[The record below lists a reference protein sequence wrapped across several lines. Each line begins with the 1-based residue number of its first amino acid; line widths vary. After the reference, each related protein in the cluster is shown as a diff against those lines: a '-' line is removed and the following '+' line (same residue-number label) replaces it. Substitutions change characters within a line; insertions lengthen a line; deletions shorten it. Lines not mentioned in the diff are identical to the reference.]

1 MTPPSPAREGAPP
14 PPRGNRCRSPSRQ
27 TATSRSSRPTA
38 DSSWARGSSAPR
50 SEEHTSELQSR
61 LHLACRLPPEKQMP
75 CGRLH
80 RAVYL
85 YRVVLSPPRD
95 PGEPDVRSI
104 RTSNLTIKSIFVDTW
119 LVPYRFSLDILCYL

>member
-61 LHLACRLPPEKQMP
+61 LHLACRLPPEKKT
-75 CGRLH
+75 
-80 RAVYL
+80 VYL
-85 YRVVLSPPRD
+85 PSAMTSTTYAYIVSEGHERATSPLLFRV
-95 PGEPDVRSI
+95 
-104 RTSNLTIKSIFVDTW
+104 
-119 LVPYRFSLDILCYL
+119 